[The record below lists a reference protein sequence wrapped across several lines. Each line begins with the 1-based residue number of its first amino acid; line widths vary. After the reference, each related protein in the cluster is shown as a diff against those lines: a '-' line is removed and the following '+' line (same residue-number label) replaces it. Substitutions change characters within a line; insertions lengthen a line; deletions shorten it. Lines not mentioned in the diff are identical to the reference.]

1 MVIKILFVDDESKVL
16 EGLQR
21 MLRSMRHDWEMAF
34 AEGGQAALER
44 LAQEPFD
51 VVVSDMRMPGKD
63 GAQLLTEVMER
74 HPQIVRIIL
83 SGHSDQEMIM
93 RSVGPAHQYLSKPC
107 DAETLKKTVT
117 RACALRD
124 LLTSE
129 KLRLLVSQMQALPS
143 LPSLYL
149 QLTKELQSPEASI
162 NRVGEIIA
170 QDMGMTAKILQMVNS
185 AFFGLRRQVSCPTEA
200 ASFIG
205 LDRVRALVLSVH
217 VFSQFNG
224 AELPDNFLPQLW
236 AHCLLVAKFSELI
249 AKAEHQERR
258 VIDEAFTAGLLHD
271 VGKLVLA
278 ANQPKPY
285 REMLALAESE
295 RLTAD
300 AAERQVFGASHTEV
314 GAYLLGL
321 WGLPHSLVETVAF
334 HQAPSQCAV
343 DGFGP
348 LTAVHVA
355 NLLEDERHQAER
367 PRASSSMDLDHLT
380 KLGLLDRLPVWRQAC
395 ESLES
400 EAVGSRQ

>member
-1 MVIKILFVDDESKVL
+1 MIKILFVDDESKVL

-21 MLRSMRHDWEMAF
+21 MLRSMRHEWEMAF
-34 AEGGQAALER
+34 AESGEAALER

-51 VVVSDMRMPGKD
+51 VVISDMRMPGKD
-63 GAQLLTEVMER
+63 GAQLLTEVREK
-74 HPQIVRIIL
+74 HPQVVRIIL

-129 KLRLLVSQMQALPS
+129 KLRRLVSQMRALPS

-149 QLTKELQSPEASI
+149 ELTQELQSPEASI
-162 NRVGEIIA
+162 NRIGEIIA

-185 AFFGLRRQVSCPTEA
+185 AFFGLRRQIACPAEA
-200 ASFIG
+200 ASFLG

-217 VFSQFNG
+217 VFSQFNA
-224 AELPDNFLPQLW
+224 AEFPISFLTQIW
-236 AHCLLVAKFSELI
+236 SHCMLVAKFSELI

-258 VIDEAFTAGLLHD
+258 VIDAAFTAGLLHEA
-271 VGKLVLA
+271 GKLVLA
-278 ANQPKPY
+278 SNLPKPY
-285 REMLALAESE
+285 REMLALAKSE
-295 RLTAD
+295 HLTID
-300 AAERQVFGASHTEV
+300 EAEKQVFGASHTEV

-321 WGLPHSLVETVAF
+321 WGLPHPLVETVAF
-334 HQAPSQCAV
+334 YHAPSQCAV
-343 DGFGP
+343 DSFGP

-355 NLLEDERHQAER
+355 DLLESESHQAER
-367 PRASSSMDLDHLT
+367 PEPLPPIDLDHLT
-380 KLGLLDRLPVWRQAC
+380 KLGLLDRLPVWRQVC
-395 ESLES
+395 